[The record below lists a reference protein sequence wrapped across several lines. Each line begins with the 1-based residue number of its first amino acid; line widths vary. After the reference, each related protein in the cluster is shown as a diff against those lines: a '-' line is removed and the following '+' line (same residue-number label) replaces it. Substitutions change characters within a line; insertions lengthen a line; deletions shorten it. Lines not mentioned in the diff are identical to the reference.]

1 MALNADV
8 AQMLS
13 AAGQLKNIQSEVLS
27 SLARYQTMN
36 QNLHGAGFDGDASL
50 ASLNSVEQ
58 IRHTGQQ
65 VSTRFENTI
74 HMMERAAQQYAHTN
88 DQNRAALGNVQ
99 TT

>member
-13 AAGQLKNIQSEVLS
+13 AAGQLKNIESEVLTA
-27 SLARYQTMN
+27 LGRYQTMN

-65 VSTRFENTI
+65 VTTKFENVI
-74 HMMERAAQQYAHTN
+74 HMMERAAQQYQDTN
-88 DQNRAALGNVQ
+88 AQNRAALGNVSS
-99 TT
+99 T

>member
-1 MALNADV
+1 MALNADT

-13 AAGQLKNIQSEVLS
+13 AAGQLKNIQTEVLTA
-27 SLARYQTMN
+27 LGRYQTMN

-50 ASLNSVEQ
+50 ASLNSTEQ

-65 VSTRFENTI
+65 VSTKFENVI
-74 HMMERAAQQYAHTN
+74 HMMERGAQQYQETN
-88 DQNRAALGNVQ
+88 AQNRANLGSIS